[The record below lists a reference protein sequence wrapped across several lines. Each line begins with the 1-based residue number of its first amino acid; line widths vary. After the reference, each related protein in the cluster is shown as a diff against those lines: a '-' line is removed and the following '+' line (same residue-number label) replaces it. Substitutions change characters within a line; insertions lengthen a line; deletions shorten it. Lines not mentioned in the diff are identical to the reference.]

1 MKKWYPYI
9 QIARPDHWFKN
20 IFMVPGILLYFF
32 FHPEMRDSFTWVPI
46 LTGFMATCLIA
57 SSNYVMNEI
66 LDAPKDCHHPVKQH
80 RPVPSG
86 QVKISLGWLWWGI
99 LSASGLLLGIMI
111 SMPFFTALLGLWV
124 AGCAYNVP
132 PVRTKDKPYLDV
144 LSESINNPLRLLLGW
159 YSTGFGAA
167 PPASALLAYWMFGGF
182 LMALKRFAEYR
193 TIANEQTAADYRK
206 SFGFYNEERLL
217 VSVLFYVAFFALLSG
232 YFIARYKVE
241 LILAAPAV
249 AFTMAYYFRIGFK
262 PNSPVQFPEHLWRQK
277 GLMITVFTTFALCS
291 ILLFIQFPRFQ
302 ETISPRI
309 IPPEPHLFLHPSSES

>member
-1 MKKWYPYI
+1 MKKLYPYI

-20 IFMVPGILLYFF
+20 IFMVPGVFLFYFF
-32 FHPEMRDSFTWVPI
+32 HADLRGDIQWSLI

-66 LDAPKDCHHPVKQH
+66 LDAPKDRFHPVKRY

-86 QVKISLGWLWWGI
+86 KVKPRLGWAWWAV
-99 LSASGLLLGIMI
+99 LSIIGLSMGFMI
-111 SMPFFTALLGLWV
+111 SISMGVTLLALWV

-159 YSTGFGAA
+159 YSTGHGNL

-193 TIANEQTAADYRK
+193 TIANKQTASDYRK

-217 VSVLFYVAFFALLSG
+217 VTVLFYVAFFALLSG

-241 LILAAPAV
+241 LILASPAV

-262 PNSPVQFPEHLWRQK
+262 PDSPVQFPERLYRQK
-277 GLMITVFTTFALCS
+277 GLMLSVLVTFVFCAT
-291 ILLFIQFPRFQ
+291 LLFANMPRLREFL
-302 ETISPRI
+302 IPRI
-309 IPPEPHLFLHPSSES
+309 DPPTSHNLHIPK

>member
-1 MKKWYPYI
+1 MKKIYPYI

-20 IFMVPGILLYFF
+20 IFMLPGVLLFYF
-32 FHPEMRDSFTWVPI
+32 FHPDMRADFAWLPI
-46 LTGFMATCLIA
+46 LMGLLATCLIA
-57 SSNYVMNEI
+57 SANYVMNEI
-66 LDAPKDCHHPVKQH
+66 LDAPKDRHHPLKKH

-86 QVKISLGWLWWGI
+86 QVKIAIGWLWWGI
-99 LSASGLLLGIMI
+99 LAAIGLLLGFGI
-111 SMPFFTALLGLWV
+111 SWQMGTTLAALWI

-132 PVRTKDKPYLDV
+132 PVRTKDKHYLDV

-159 YSTGFGAA
+159 YSTGFGNI
-167 PPASALLAYWMFGGF
+167 PPASALLAYWMFGGY

-193 TIANEQTAADYRK
+193 TIANKQTAADYRK

-217 VSVLFYVAFFALLSG
+217 VSVLFYVSFFALLSG

-262 PNSPVQFPEHLWRQK
+262 ANSPVQFPEHLYRQK
-277 GLMITVFTTFALCS
+277 GLMLSVFVTFSACAA
-291 ILLFIQFPRFQ
+291 LLFVQIPSFQRTIAPR
-302 ETISPRI
+302 ISPPT
-309 IPPEPHLFLHPSSES
+309 PPILEMHKAN